1 MRSPF
6 SVITPIRRKQADT
19 VVALATYRGDCAE
32 WLSQAITSI
41 LTQTFTD
48 FILVVVID
56 GPIESG
62 LQSIIDSA
70 SHKDERV
77 AVIYS
82 PVNEGLA
89 ASMNKAIDFVA
100 LLNPVFFF
108 RMDADDIALPTRLE
122 KQVNY
127 LKTHKNVGVLG
138 TNLVEVN
145 EQGQHVGRRSMP
157 SSHKKIVNIL
167 PRRCSLNHPTV
178 AIRYELL
185 IQRFRYDDSLQNT
198 QDYFLWIEMAAN
210 GIVFRN
216 LQEPLLEFRRVNDFF
231 KRRGLS
237 KSLNEFK
244 ARFFA
249 MKMLRRFT
257 ITNLTYA
264 SLVLILRLMPSKV
277 IKLAYKLD
285 RKILEKLFKN

>member
-1 MRSPF
+1 MRFPY
-6 SVITPIRRKQADT
+6 SVITPIRRARADAI
-19 VVALATYRGDCAE
+19 VALSTYNGDRAD
-32 WLSQAITSI
+32 WLSQAVNSI
-41 LTQTFTD
+41 LTQTFED
-48 FILVVVID
+48 FVLVIVID
-56 GPIESG
+56 GPVENS
-62 LQSIIDSA
+62 LQAIIDEA
-70 SHKDERV
+70 SKRDERV

-82 PVNEGLA
+82 PSNQGLA
-89 ASMNKAIDFVA
+89 ASMNKAIEFVA
-100 LLNPVFFF
+100 SLNPAFFF
-108 RMDADDIALPTRLE
+108 RMDADDISLPTRLE

-138 TNLVEVN
+138 TSLIEVN
-145 EQGQHVGRRSMP
+145 EKGNKVGRRAMP
-157 SSHKKIVNIL
+157 SSHKKIVSIL

-185 IQRFRYDDSLQNT
+185 LRGFRYDNELKNT

-257 ITNLTYA
+257 VTNLVYA
-264 SLVLILRLMPSKV
+264 LLVLVLRMMPARV